1 VRAIDSFSIELSE
14 GGVYG
19 LIGPN
24 GAGKT
29 TVFNIITGVY
39 RPTSGSINYL
49 GEDISGKKVF
59 QVARLGIART
69 FQNIRL
75 FANLSVLDNV
85 MIACHQDAQYNVID
99 AIVRIGKFGKY
110 ESELTQKAL
119 DLLEIVGLKDKKD
132 EIAGSLPYGHQR
144 KLEIAR
150 AMAIKPRLLLLD
162 EPAAGMNSNESA
174 DLVNFLKDIHKEF
187 SLTVLLIE
195 HHMDVVMGLCDRVTV
210 MDFGRIIA
218 EGTPKEI
225 QTDKACIDAYLGG
238 TKESC

>member
-1 VRAIDSFSIELSE
+1 
-14 GGVYG
+14 
-19 LIGPN
+19 
-24 GAGKT
+24 
-29 TVFNIITGVY
+29 
-39 RPTSGSINYL
+39 
-49 GEDISGKKVF
+49 
-59 QVARLGIART
+59 
-69 FQNIRL
+69 
-75 FANLSVLDNV
+75 

>member
-1 VRAIDSFSIELSE
+1 MRAIDSFSIELSE